1 MINSSNSKHICN
13 SSNGKRIGSN
23 SKAKSSANQS
33 CTAVCLARV
42 RSNRESHVAVCLSAL
57 LVSHSVWRTQLGFY
71 KNSTCLAES
80 VFSPFSFHVGSFYK
94 KWVFFTIKL
103 DTWVVLTTKL
113 HEWVV
118 STIIF

>member
-1 MINSSNSKHICN
+1 MASPRAWLRRVPVVTADQLHL
-13 SSNGKRIGSN
+13 
-23 SKAKSSANQS
+23 AA
-33 CTAVCLARV
+33 AVCLARV

-57 LVSHSVWRTQLGFY
+57 LVSHSVWRTQLDFL

-80 VFSPFSFHVGSFYK
+80 VFSPLSFHMSSFHK
-94 KWVFFTIKL
+94 KLVFFTIKL
-103 DTWVVLTTKL
+103 ETWVALTTKL